1 MSEGGNILFIGAGK
15 MATAL
20 AGGMV
25 GKGYPAANIFAVDVS
40 TAAIDGFRKATGIE
54 QVYSQVNENVT
65 GQVDMVV
72 LAVKPQYLEE
82 AVKAY
87 CGRLSDKLVVSIAA
101 GVSIGSLAAMTG
113 ADRVV
118 RVMPNTPAL
127 VGYGAAGYAVSA
139 QVTAADRQAVE
150 TMLKAV
156 GLCRELPEKML
167 DAVTGL
173 SGSGPAYVLE
183 FIQALADGGVYCGLP
198 RDVAVQLAA
207 QTVAGA
213 AIMALQTGEHP
224 MVLRD
229 QVISPA
235 GTTGRGVA
243 ELDRHGFRAAV
254 GAAVAAAA
262 ERSAELGKL
271 K

>member
-1 MSEGGNILFIGAGK
+1 MSEDGNILFIGAGK

-25 GKGYPAANIFAVDVS
+25 GKGYPAAKIFAVDVS
-40 TAAIDGFRKATGIE
+40 TAALDGFKKATGVE
-54 QVYSQVNENVT
+54 QVCNSVIET
-65 GQVDMVV
+65 GNIGMVV

-87 CGRLSDKLVVSIAA
+87 CGRLSDKLVVSIVA

-139 QVTAADRQAVE
+139 QVTANDRQAVE
-150 TMLKAV
+150 NMLKAV
-156 GLCRELPEKML
+156 GLCREMPEKML

-183 FIQALADGGVYCGLP
+183 FIHALADGGVYCGLP

-235 GTTGRGVA
+235 GTTGRGMA
-243 ELDRHGFRAAV
+243 ALDRHGFRAAV
-254 GAAVAAAA
+254 GAAVVAAA